1 MTLPNQEHSNVPTA
15 VRPGCAVRGLAAPH
29 AMCSAV
35 IMGGF
40 CGSDK
45 PCQHKVLPKPVPVRQ
60 SQTEANVFWAD
71 KDYKKW
77 VVDFTTGGRRN
88 RRTAQA
94 LVGAATSAGARRAG
108 VAAMEE
114 QGKTWVRSAMAS
126 VRLATAQDLGCVA
139 TGAAA
144 QPAGRSA

>member
-1 MTLPNQEHSNVPTA
+1 
-15 VRPGCAVRGLAAPH
+15 
-29 AMCSAV
+29 MCGQVMA
-35 IMGGF
+35 GGF
-40 CGSDK
+40 CGHDGA
-45 PCQHKVLPKPVPVRQ
+45 CRHKVLPVRI
-60 SQTEANVFWAD
+60 QTQAEANAYWAD

-114 QGKTWVRSAMAS
+114 QGKGWVRSAMS
-126 VRLATAQDLGCVA
+126 TVRLATAQDLGCRY
-139 TGAAA
+139 TG
-144 QPAGRSA
+144 PSEGGV